1 MITNIRVIE
10 VAYRDENGTLKTKD
24 VLQFFS
30 EYVQPTPGLGS
41 GLGSGT
47 YGGGGRSGNW
57 VDVPRLSLEDLEKSL
72 RS

>member
-1 MITNIRVIE
+1 MITNMRVVE

-30 EYVQPTPGLGS
+30 EYVR
-41 GLGSGT
+41 GT

-57 VDVPRLSLEDLEKSL
+57 VDVPRISLEEAHE
-72 RS
+72 R

>member
-10 VAYRDENGTLKTKD
+10 VAYRDENGMLKTKD

-30 EYVQPTPGLGS
+30 EYVPPTP

-47 YGGGGRSGNW
+47 YGGGRPTGQW
-57 VDVPRLSLEDLEKSL
+57 VDVPRLSLEDLEKSP

>member
-1 MITNIRVIE
+1 MITNMRVIE

-30 EYVQPTPGLGS
+30 EYPSPTPGLGS

-47 YGGGGRSGNW
+47 YGGGRPTGNW
-57 VDVPRLSLEDLEKSL
+57 VDVPRISLEEAHE
-72 RS
+72 R